1 MNATASSL
9 PPLRIT
15 RRGRAVLT
23 AVVSIPL
30 AVGALFV
37 ALNGGMATA
46 VADFGHETGQFQQ
59 VTVQSGQSLWQL
71 AEALA
76 PSADPRDVIADI
88 VHLNQLPDAD
98 VHAGQTLAIPA
109 GYSH

>member
-23 AVVSIPL
+23 AAVSIPL
-30 AVGALFV
+30 AVGALFI

-46 VADFGHETGQFQQ
+46 LGDFGQGTGQFQQ

-71 AEALA
+71 AEKLA

-88 VHLNQLPDAD
+88 VHLNQLPGAD

>member
-9 PPLRIT
+9 PALRIT

-30 AVGALFV
+30 AVGALLV

-46 VADFGHETGQFQQ
+46 VGDIGHETGQFQR

-109 GYSH
+109 GYSR